1 VNHLDAVHR
10 ANINSTDV
18 STVFMYSFF
27 LANENAG
34 VFEDY
39 ADLLLLLVVG
49 IFEMMTARS
58 TTTSTMTTTT
68 MATITMRL
76 FFRLLL
82 LLFVF
87 LLLLFA

>member
-1 VNHLDAVHR
+1 MNHLDAVHR

-49 IFEMMTARS
+49 IFEMS
-58 TTTSTMTTTT
+58 NHDVDDDDHDDGDNYYEV
-68 MATITMRL
+68 
-76 FFRLLL
+76 
-82 LLFVF
+82 VF
-87 LLLLFA
+87 